1 MHLGERE
8 EWGEYGKSPTYKG
21 ALFPEHVHKSIRVGL
36 GTQLA
41 ATISYIVLYCDRFI
55 ILFIQIVHRKE
66 TNTIKKTLKNVQ
78 YRALKSTVV

>member
-1 MHLGERE
+1 MNEFCFKDAFINPIFF
-8 EWGEYGKSPTYKG
+8 KSNN
-21 ALFPEHVHKSIRVGL
+21 VSL

-66 TNTIKKTLKNVQ
+66 TNTINKTLKNLQ